1 MNRAVRFSTLGSL
14 LCLTILSSARPAAA
28 EVSAG
33 QRATAEALF
42 QQAAELMDQKRFSE
56 ACEQFAASQELDPG
70 LGTTLYLAD
79 CYEQAGKTASAWA
92 LFQEAADGA
101 RRAQQ
106 ADREQIA
113 NERAANLKGRLSKLE
128 LEVPA
133 ARRVP
138 GLELRINDTL
148 VPSASWNVP
157 MPVDPGASRIEARA
171 PGKKPWLATV
181 KVAEGPANQR
191 VDVPALENAPEALS
205 GESASVVS
213 ERLAPRNPGA
223 TQRTIGYVVGAVG
236 VVGLAVGGYFG
247 YRAMSLNKDSKG
259 SCRADDPNAC
269 TSEGAAMR
277 EDAQSAAT
285 LSTVAGIGGGALL
298 AGGITLVFT
307 APSAAPASAG
317 NSLPAQASS
326 RSPSPGLGLQLRGV
340 W

>member
-1 MNRAVRFSTLGSL
+1 MNTAGRFSSLGSL
-14 LCLTILSSARPAAA
+14 ACLMLLCTARPAAA

-106 ADREQIA
+106 ADREKIA
-113 NERAANLKGRLSKLE
+113 NERAANLKGRLSI
-128 LEVPA
+128 LEVDVSA

-138 GLELRINDTL
+138 GLELRINDTP

-157 MPVDPGASRIEARA
+157 LPVDPGQTRIEARA
-171 PGKKPWLATV
+171 PGKKPWLLTV

-191 VDVPALENAPEALS
+191 VEMAALENAPEALS

-213 ERLAPRNPGA
+213 EKLAPRNPGA

-247 YRAMSLNKDSKG
+247 YRAMSLNKESKG

-269 TSEGAAMR
+269 TSEGASLR
-277 EDAQSAAT
+277 QDAQSAAT
-285 LSTVAGIGGGALL
+285 LSTVTSIGGGALL
-298 AGGITLVFT
+298 AGGLTLVFT

-317 NSLPAQASS
+317 NSLPTQATS
-326 RSPSPGLGLQLRGV
+326 RAPNPGFGLQLRGV

>member
-1 MNRAVRFSTLGSL
+1 MKAAARFANLGCAACVVL
-14 LCLTILSSARPAAA
+14 LCGARPAAA
-28 EVSAG
+28 EVTAG

-42 QQAAELMDQKRFSE
+42 QQAAQLMEQKKFSQ

-101 RRAQQ
+101 RRVQQ

-113 NERAANLKGRLSKLE
+113 SDRAASLKVRLSKVE
-128 LEVPA
+128 LRVSA

-138 GLELRINDTL
+138 GLELRINDAP

-157 MPVDPGASRIEARA
+157 MPVDPGPTRIQARA
-171 PGKKPWLATV
+171 PGKKPWLV
-181 KVAEGPANQR
+181 QIKVAVGPVNQV
-191 VDVPALENAPEALS
+191 VDVAELADAPQPLMSETAD
-205 GESASVVS
+205 SVGT
-213 ERLAPRNPGA
+213 RLAPSDPGA

-247 YRAMSLNKDSKG
+247 YRALTLNKDSKG
-259 SCRADDPNAC
+259 NCRADDPNAC
-269 TSEGAAMR
+269 TSEGASTRA
-277 EDAQSAAT
+277 DAQTAAT
-285 LSTVAGIGGGALL
+285 LSTVTSIGGAALV
-298 AGGITLVFT
+298 AGGLTLVF
-307 APSAAPASAG
+307 AAPGSAPTRG
-317 NSLPAQASS
+317 SSSSPAQAS
-326 RSPSPGLGLQLRGV
+326 RPAFGLQLRGV

>member
-1 MNRAVRFSTLGSL
+1 M
-14 LCLTILSSARPAAA
+14 LCYVRPAAA
-28 EVSAG
+28 EVTAG

-42 QQAAELMDQKRFSE
+42 QQAAQLMEQKKFSE

-113 NERAANLKGRLSKLE
+113 TDRAQRLKGRLSKLE
-128 LEVPA
+128 LRVPA

-138 GLELRINDTL
+138 GLELRLNDAP
-148 VPSASWNVP
+148 VPSVSWNAP
-157 MPVDPGASRIEARA
+157 LPLDPGQTRVEARA
-171 PGKKPWLATV
+171 PGKKPWSIQLNVADGPSNQV
-181 KVAEGPANQR
+181 VEVAELADAPKPLASETAN
-191 VDVPALENAPEALS
+191 ALS
-205 GESASVVS
+205 EK
-213 ERLAPRNPGA
+213 LAPRDPGS

-247 YRAMSLNKDSKG
+247 YRALTLNKDSKAN
-259 SCRADDPNAC
+259 CRADDPNAC
-269 TSEGAAMR
+269 TPEGVAAR
-277 EDAQSAAT
+277 EDAKTAGT
-285 LSTVAGIGGGALL
+285 LSTVSSIGGGALL
-298 AGGITLVFT
+298 ATGLTLVFT
-307 APSAAPASAG
+307 APSLAPARAG
-317 NSLPAQASS
+317 SGLPTQAST
-326 RSPSPGLGLQLRGV
+326 PGFGLQLRGV

>member
-1 MNRAVRFSTLGSL
+1 VNRAARFSSLGCFA
-14 LCLTILSSARPAAA
+14 CLTMLCYVRPAAA
-28 EVSAG
+28 EVTAG

-42 QQAAELMDQKRFSE
+42 QQAAQLMEQKKFSE

-113 NERAANLKGRLSKLE
+113 TDRAQRLKGRLSKLE
-128 LEVPA
+128 LRVPA

-138 GLELRINDTL
+138 GLELRLNDAP
-148 VPSASWNVP
+148 VPSVSWNAP
-157 MPVDPGASRIEARA
+157 LPLDPGQTRVEARA
-171 PGKKPWLATV
+171 PGKKPWSIQLNVADGPSNQV
-181 KVAEGPANQR
+181 VEVAELADAPKPLASETAN
-191 VDVPALENAPEALS
+191 ALS
-205 GESASVVS
+205 EK
-213 ERLAPRNPGA
+213 LAPRDPGS

-247 YRAMSLNKDSKG
+247 YRALTLNKDSKAN
-259 SCRADDPNAC
+259 CRADDPNAC
-269 TSEGAAMR
+269 TPEGVAAR
-277 EDAQSAAT
+277 EDAKTAGT
-285 LSTVAGIGGGALL
+285 LSTVSSIGGGALL
-298 AGGITLVFT
+298 ATGLTLVFT
-307 APSAAPASAG
+307 APSLAPARAG
-317 NSLPAQASS
+317 SGLPTQAST
-326 RSPSPGLGLQLRGV
+326 PGFGLQLRGV

>member
-1 MNRAVRFSTLGSL
+1 MNRAARFSSLGCFA
-14 LCLTILSSARPAAA
+14 CLTMLCCVRPAAA
-28 EVSAG
+28 EVTAG

-42 QQAAELMDQKRFSE
+42 QQAAQLMEQKKFSE

-113 NERAANLKGRLSKLE
+113 TDRAQRLKGRLSKLE
-128 LEVPA
+128 LRVPA

-138 GLELRINDTL
+138 GLELRLNDAP
-148 VPSASWNVP
+148 VPSVSWNAP
-157 MPVDPGASRIEARA
+157 LPLDPGQTRVEARA
-171 PGKKPWLATV
+171 PGKKPWSIQLNVADGPSNQV
-181 KVAEGPANQR
+181 VEVAELADAPKPLASETAN
-191 VDVPALENAPEALS
+191 VLS
-205 GESASVVS
+205 EK
-213 ERLAPRNPGA
+213 LAPHDPGS

-247 YRAMSLNKDSKG
+247 YRALTLNKDSKAN
-259 SCRADDPNAC
+259 CRADDPNAC
-269 TSEGAAMR
+269 TPEGVAAR
-277 EDAQSAAT
+277 EDAKTAGT
-285 LSTVAGIGGGALL
+285 LSTVSSIGGGALL
-298 AGGITLVFT
+298 ATGLTLVFT
-307 APSAAPASAG
+307 APSLAPARAG
-317 NSLPAQASS
+317 SGLPTQAST
-326 RSPSPGLGLQLRGV
+326 PGFGLQLRGV